1 MSQRWSPRWLR
12 SSQTSSSS
20 TTNGSSSSKSFLWS
34 EAALSDFKAVH
45 YILPSTSIENPG
57 ERHCC
62 NLRQLQLRNH
72 LEVWPLSAL
81 AIQEAGI
88 QVSNLSWYFLEKH
101 MVLSGMWVT
110 ARRRTMQ
117 YGLFGERD
125 AQWNADQRHT
135 RTGNTVEQWTYS
147 TDLRLAFEKTTSQEL
162 RDNQWIKRQGWI
174 RKVHYNPCLAL
185 KFTFNGFAS
194 RMQNLVKQ
202 RPA

>member
-20 TTNGSSSSKSFLWS
+20 TTNGSSSSKSFLCS

-88 QVSNLSWYFLEKH
+88 QVSNLSKYFLDKLWFSQVCGLRPDEELCSTGSSEKE
-101 MVLSGMWVT
+101 MPSEMPTRGT
-110 ARRRTMQ
+110 Q
-117 YGLFGERD
+117 GLGILLNNEHIQLISD
-125 AQWNADQRHT
+125 
-135 RTGNTVEQWTYS
+135 
-147 TDLRLAFEKTTSQEL
+147 
-162 RDNQWIKRQGWI
+162 
-174 RKVHYNPCLAL
+174 
-185 KFTFNGFAS
+185 
-194 RMQNLVKQ
+194 
-202 RPA
+202 